1 MKVYFFTFCSFLS
14 IFLIQAQ
21 EFTATILDSSNN
33 KPIPF
38 VAVQTAKYKGV
49 ISNEE
54 GVFVIDLEDVSNNQL
69 TISCLGYN
77 SLTIYINDII
87 SSKNVILLQ
96 PAINELETVYLSNS
110 KPNVDSIISRVKR
123 NLKTNYKS
131 DSLSYTFFQ
140 RSTSYFD
147 FDELDIDVK
156 KASHFKK
163 RQLAK
168 ANKQLSE
175 MANNIKTSNA
185 VVFQDISGHLNAIRK
200 DSTKLEVLK
209 ATQIINS
216 KKDFSLE
223 KIQERAYNVIL
234 KYLDTTKTFKLKTG
248 LFKIEDSLSLS
259 DNEEKEPK
267 KEFNIINLKSSVTSV
282 LSKSQL
288 GKRSMLLKILNTDN
302 YEYSLTNVITNDDD
316 ILYLIHFE
324 PKRSKAHF
332 TGNIY
337 VSEDSHAILKLDY
350 KYAKGKRGEKLNLR
364 LVLGIKYVE
373 NVNQG
378 TIIYKKSENGFYEPR
393 YIKSESGEYFYLN
406 RPLKFIE
413 NSENRNKTSF
423 NIKIE
428 GSTVNREELLFTE
441 VKHIDLDVFKNL
453 QEPKSIPYELLRK
466 YDANKWTG
474 QETIAPS
481 VELKSFE
488 AND

>member
-1 MKVYFFTFCSFLS
+1 MKAYFFTFCSFLS

-21 EFTATILDSSNN
+21 EFTATILDSTNN

-123 NLKTNYKS
+123 NLKANYKS

-168 ANKQLSE
+168 ANKQLSK

-267 KEFNIINLKSSVTSV
+267 KEFNTINLKSSVTSV

-288 GKRSMLLKILNTDN
+288 GKRSMLQKILNTDN
-302 YEYSLTNVITNDDD
+302 YEYSLTNVMTNDDD

-350 KYAKGKRGEKLNLR
+350 KYAKGKRGEKLNLK

-481 VELKSFE
+481 IELKSFE

>member
-1 MKVYFFTFCSFLS
+1 MKAYFFTFCSFLS

-123 NLKTNYKS
+123 NLKANYKS

-267 KEFNIINLKSSVTSV
+267 KEFNTINLKSSVTSV

-288 GKRSMLLKILNTDN
+288 GKRSMLQKILNTDN

>member
-1 MKVYFFTFCSFLS
+1 MKAYFFTFCSFLS

-123 NLKTNYKS
+123 NLKANYKS

-168 ANKQLSE
+168 ANKQLSK

-267 KEFNIINLKSSVTSV
+267 KEFNTINLKSSVTSV

-288 GKRSMLLKILNTDN
+288 GKRSMLQKILNTDN

-350 KYAKGKRGEKLNLR
+350 KYAKGKRGEKLNLK
-364 LVLGIKYVE
+364 LVLGIKYIE